1 MLITSFDIYFHS
13 FEDEYNVV
21 GFDKS
26 ELSDKGFLNILKS
39 SWPQNSEN
47 IIFSHLNIN
56 SIRNKF
62 NHLQYILKS
71 SVNILI
77 VEDTKI
83 VQPFSLAHFLI
94 EGFLKSLRL
103 DLLDRSSGLLVYVKS
118 YIPSRQLI
126 KFKTPST
133 IQELPFEMNLRRE
146 KWFFLSI
153 YNPPLQSNQYLI
165 LCLKLLI
172 ITQMFMIIT

>member
-1 MLITSFDIYFHS
+1 M
-13 FEDEYNVV
+13 
-21 GFDKS
+21 
-26 ELSDKGFLNILKS
+26 
-39 SWPQNSEN
+39 
-47 IIFSHLNIN
+47 
-56 SIRNKF
+56 
-62 NHLQYILKS
+62 
-71 SVNILI
+71 NILI

-118 YIPSRQLI
+118 YIPSRKLI

-133 IQELPFEMNLRRE
+133 IQELPFEINLRRQ

-153 YNPPLQSNQYLI
+153 YNPPSQSNQYLI